1 MKKLLTFLVFSFLG
15 VASTVASDLIVNA
28 TVSPG
33 GMGKV
38 TLENTGTCALIEG
51 EKTVSTTTNA
61 TQKSSSCKVL
71 FSIKAKVK
79 VTASELSETDY
90 YFAGWTGD
98 WNDSRASYTFEL
110 SHGSANKTY
119 NITANF
125 KPYWDVT
132 AGTLIASSD
141 VNGNLQMT
149 SAEVVFGVH
158 GASSVS
164 SATLVDGTLAVGNN
178 FQLSSVTTNT
188 EGKFVIKV
196 SYIGTALTIDDVR
209 DKTINVKITTNN
221 NRTKT
226 IPVSIVEQPSLIFLA
241 SPYGTYAIPSF
252 DNTWD
257 GATNKQVMIKAPEQ
271 LINVPM
277 SLSTDI
283 KDDGYIF
290 FGWRVTDKTGS
301 KIVSYADDLTYT
313 FENGSATVE
322 AVFVPNSCVYLIMKD
337 PDNKSNLTRD
347 VFGALALSKDEV
359 YVDLHEATMVANE
372 LYTQTGTPQFV
383 VFDNMKACLATRGF
397 TYTTASKREKPYE
410 GTEGTLAN
418 REGGYTI
425 PYGVTLFIP
434 ANDMYAYCL
443 GDLDKLHFAA
453 DATQKVYRKLKVAAD
468 TEIQVDGN
476 ICIFA
481 ISSYTQGSNG
491 TPNVYGQIELDSRA
505 HINVNT
511 GGGLYSYGY
520 VTNPVNANGTPIT
533 DETYEQFGHVTINTG
548 ARVYE
553 MFQMSDW
560 RGGSATSSLVGNE
573 NKVFPA
579 AQYYIQSVEAP
590 LTCHHGAE
598 ERLIT
603 CANITLVGDVIVPCD
618 FILPV
623 SNSSSAFLKLGAATS
638 VTKYYDY
645 HEDRVHILLTGHPTV
660 ETPQPTATIS
670 DMNLN
675 VQSFD
680 LASSQYVLPIPNN
693 MDVRLQNAII
703 NVPYDLCALAGS
715 SLTIDANAK
724 VVINGNGRMSNIYF
738 YDREWNW
745 IDGMGTVSDE
755 IGDQVGKGYYASTNK
770 TLVRLKERPGGFKSP
785 RRVINTDA
793 KLEVNGF
800 LEIGQNG
807 ALYTTKDKA
816 GLLSVDQYGANI
828 TSTGNGRIKFTNV
841 GTATETYQV
850 QHEKTFITIPISS
863 ARLKNADGTF
873 EKTSTNDGASTS
885 AAGKTFM
892 YIDGKWQVP
901 DWIIPTIEITYPTH
915 VFEDNV
921 EYPINAYDKRVIWN
935 ATLTAGK
942 GFTFDG
948 SSVNT
953 TIAYSEDMGNNI
965 RIPIRYTAQ
974 NIHGE
979 HKATLTLTNSK
990 DASMVYSTEISATE
1004 TYVPLLAAEPVAPD
1018 AITIPSTYIGTDR
1031 EVSAGTGQF
1040 AINTTPNNVTSLLS
1054 DENTE
1059 LYKNITWTYST
1070 NDPQFTFVFGE
1081 GREALTK
1088 AKIVY
1093 SPNNVGDHSAEIKI
1107 TATYKDANGSAHS
1120 NVEEVKL
1127 LVNAKTIAL
1136 ESNNF
1141 DFSQATKEQLDNWC
1155 VNKEVVLDFDEL
1167 SNSTSKIQL
1176 SFENNIVDGIP
1187 IIIYEG
1193 NGTKDSPFVIRA
1205 TTVPAEKPT
1214 IIATQFS
1221 DRVYDERIV
1230 SYQPNIQNCYPDID
1244 WNWEDM
1250 YFGESYNNPIT
1261 SNSNGAIHLTLD
1273 EIVDSNGN
1281 IVGEKSSVI
1290 TFSPEDLSSTIN
1302 SDLSGEYI
1310 ATFLFRQ
1317 DASDTHGAYPE
1328 TPFKSNIYARSNKLT
1343 LCVDNERTFK
1353 SVNYINSGVEWS
1365 NNAVSFNKDASWT
1378 IHFDGVP
1385 AMLSYEL
1392 SASTQLTIQE
1402 SSTGS
1407 GWETAFY
1414 GAAMAGTKSTV
1425 LLQPE
1430 TRYVKITVTDATV
1443 FEELCISKFEGVRA
1457 DTDILYMP
1465 ISNNPVNNPTEKE
1478 VIFTYASKYDLS
1490 IRTSTSDIYAEPE
1503 KLNKTVEGEFQRVTV
1518 KIYSKATSEYEAA
1531 ISVQAEVGSSGVKP
1545 VQLEIPVETYKFP
1558 QKLPIQLERGKDLS
1572 KRFYFVTKAYKNTEW
1587 DAQNYAAKMQNQT
1600 GQESNQPYI
1609 HFAFDGAPSFIS
1621 FVPLVA
1627 TDAAEWKIEES
1638 ENNKSWSLCQDP
1650 TLVDGVLKQT
1660 LTYTSRYVKVTYVG
1674 PKTEQV
1680 QLTKIHIIS
1689 DRSAIPNPTEI
1700 YLTEAN
1706 KYTNDLTVGEVLDI
1720 TSVRLSNM
1728 TISTDNPSFTISY
1741 DGGDPAQTIT
1751 LSEDAFLDKMDVLTW
1766 SLRVFWNASKSVDF
1780 GVVRITTLV
1789 DGQEVLLTTV
1799 NLSGTTA
1806 VIGGDIFTGV
1816 KTGYELEGSFGGI
1829 YAIEGN
1835 DGTACR
1841 PVDLSKAY
1849 DNRNN
1854 PLFDYLIIYGET
1866 TTTDG
1871 SNTITIPNS
1880 DAGSNAKTPMYIYER
1895 VNGTYQFLLLE
1906 ENANT
1911 AYKTLTAFEAIKDD
1925 VPLRIFI
1932 TGFCPY
1938 ATTGYTKED
1947 EGVWYFQGENGAK
1960 LDIYLNDCYIYSRNK
1975 TVEGRSFKSRYDG
1988 QAFSEGY
1995 VRGSG
2000 GVLVFENLSNNR
2012 NGSFDVTIHSSGFN
2026 MLKSNYG
2033 CFFELMKG
2041 MRAFQASSPIQ
2052 VHLAS
2057 KDHKVNSVTTI
2068 TFDDKWPIDV
2078 TDYDLF
2084 ERTNG
2089 FLSLRKQVNNAPS
2102 IDLGNANTIVNFKGG
2117 QVELQNAAVVS
2128 PNYKTTFAISFRSGL
2143 MAGFPMAL
2151 GIGTDDVGGTVN
2163 FHDGTTTVIPMVVDV
2178 KYRDYYLMDTDADGN
2193 ELTTT
2198 SCLRTPTNTFV
2209 YGGSHCMIRACEDVT
2224 SKGGAPTRNGNPLG
2238 IYKYPKIKATV
2249 EAGQTA
2255 PRGGFGEPNGVGLVE
2270 PTDIP
2275 TSYQAESV
2283 SPNTNGTADT
2293 SDDYLNF
2300 WFTTEEE
2307 SSVKPEVDKK
2317 INFWKACMTEISAE
2331 YMSYGGTVGGET
2343 MILPNEEN
2351 KYLLYCQIDENIS
2364 NVISAGTGF
2373 GEDRVYSYKAP
2384 VKDPTSGQL
2393 GQDYLYI
2400 PPSYVGE
2407 EYQNYIET
2415 IDKDDKDAIVTGQDY
2430 TVSEKVYY
2438 VVPTTADTWMTFTA
2452 PFNVEKLY
2460 IVEAYEEAKLA
2471 ATPLKEV
2478 TDEDGN
2484 TITLNKRQSV
2494 LLEQAKH
2501 NADFAAFFGVTM
2513 ALGRDKTFE
2522 EIHRDYEGWA
2532 LYVDKKE
2539 KTRGKIELKHY
2550 NGKNFMTANYY
2561 LYHNAGEWTRNGD
2574 KFDTQWE
2581 VVGEVADGGI
2591 LMHQGETYSM
2601 LFPYCTGCDVLKD
2614 AEGKIIYDANGLPQ
2628 LSGVRDYWDYWSG
2641 KFLIFESTQATSN
2654 NPHTIKGSNYH
2665 DQLFAPATSGNGSA
2679 AVLTGNSTFALMT
2692 SKDYVD
2698 GKVYT
2703 YSALMG
2709 RENFKNNTIDD
2720 GYGNMLYQQIQPTV
2734 SFLIADIPSKAGMP
2748 ARNVMRS
2755 GEILYGKENTPTDV
2769 NPGGNIPTVGGGNDL
2784 FITSTATG
2792 INVAVAQPQQV
2803 RVMSATGAIIYSG
2816 MIQTAV
2822 DVLLPTAGVYVVAG
2836 ENEVH
2841 KILH

>member
-1 MKKLLTFLVFSFLG
+1 MKKLLTFLVFSLLG

-33 GMGKV
+33 GMGQV
-38 TLENTGTCALIEG
+38 TLENTGTCALLEG
-51 EKTVSTTTNA
+51 EKNVSTTTNA
-61 TQKSSSCKVL
+61 TQKSSSCKVV

-98 WNDSRASYTFEL
+98 LTQSGASKTFEL
-110 SHGSANKTY
+110 DHGAANKTY

-132 AGTLIASSD
+132 AGTLIASNN

-149 SAEVVFGVH
+149 SADVVFGVH

-252 DNTWD
+252 DNAWD
-257 GATNKQVMIKAPEQ
+257 GTSNKQVMIEAPEQ
-271 LINVPM
+271 LINVPV

-283 KDDGYIF
+283 KADGYIF

-383 VFDNMKACLATRGF
+383 VFDNMKTCLATRGF

-434 ANDMYAYCL
+434 ANDMYSYCL

-453 DATQKVYRKLKVAAD
+453 DATQKVYRKLKVATD
-468 TEIQVDGN
+468 TKIQVDGN

-481 ISSYTQGSNG
+481 ICSYTQGSNG

-560 RGGSATSSLVGNE
+560 RGGSATSSLVGNA

-579 AQYYIQSVEAP
+579 AQYYVQSVEAP

-703 NVPYDLCALAGS
+703 NIPYDLCALAGS
-715 SLTIDANAK
+715 SLTVDANAK

-785 RRVINTDA
+785 RRVIDTDA

-807 ALYTTKDKA
+807 ALYTTKDKE

-850 QHEKTFITIPISS
+850 QHEKTFIKIPISS

-901 DWIIPTIEITYPTH
+901 DWIIPTIEITYPTY

-953 TIAYSEDMGNNI
+953 TITYSEDMGNNI

-974 NIHGE
+974 NIQGE

-1018 AITIPSTYIGTDR
+1018 AITIPFTYIGTDR

-1070 NDPQFTFVFGE
+1070 NDPQFRFVFGE
-1081 GREALTK
+1081 GREALSK

-1093 SPNNVGDHSAEIKI
+1093 SPNSVGDHSTEIKI
-1107 TATYKDANGSAHS
+1107 TATYKDANGSNHS

-1127 LVNAKTIAL
+1127 LVNAKTLAL

-1141 DFSQATKEQLDNWC
+1141 DFSQATKEQLDDLC
-1155 VNKEVVLDFDEL
+1155 VNKEVQLVFNPSPQGT
-1167 SNSTSKIQL
+1167 SNIQL
-1176 SFENNIVDGIP
+1176 SFENNEVDGNP
-1187 IIIYEG
+1187 IIVYEG
-1193 NGTKDSPFVIRA
+1193 DGITTPFVIKA
-1205 TTVPAEKPT
+1205 TAVPAEMPT
-1214 IIATQFS
+1214 IIVKQES
-1221 DRVYDERIV
+1221 DGVYEEHTIE
-1230 SYQPNIQNCYPDID
+1230 YKPNIQNCYPDID

-1250 YFGESYNNPIT
+1250 YFGESYDNPIT
-1261 SNSNGAIHLTLD
+1261 SNSEGVIHLTLKKV
-1273 EIVDSNGN
+1273 VDRNGN
-1281 IVGEKSSVI
+1281 TVNANSIMTYDPSTLAAVIKSGLSDEYVA
-1290 TFSPEDLSSTIN
+1290 TFSF
-1302 SDLSGEYI
+1302 
-1310 ATFLFRQ
+1310 AQ
-1317 DASDTHGAYPE
+1317 DASETHGAYPMTE
-1328 TPFKSNIYARSNKLT
+1328 FTSYIYSEPNDLT

-1353 SVNYINSGVEWS
+1353 AVNYINLGVEWL
-1365 NNAVSFNKDASWT
+1365 NNAVSFNQNASWT
-1378 IHFDGVP
+1378 IHFDGAP

-1414 GAAMAGTKSTV
+1414 GSAAAGTTSIV
-1425 LLQPE
+1425 LLQPD

-1465 ISNNPVNNPTEKE
+1465 ISNDPVNNPTEKT
-1478 VIFTYASKYDLS
+1478 VFFTYASKYDLS

-1503 KLNKTVEGEFQRVTV
+1503 KLNKTVEGEFQRVAV

-1572 KRFYFVTKAYKNTEW
+1572 KRFYFVTKGYKNTEW

-1638 ENNKSWSLCQDP
+1638 ENNMSWSLCQDP

-1660 LTYTSRYVKVTYVG
+1660 LTYTSHYVKVTYIG
-1674 PKTEQV
+1674 SKTEQV
-1680 QLTKIHIIS
+1680 QLTKINIIS

-1706 KYTNDLTVGEVLDI
+1706 KYTNDLSVGEVLDI

-1741 DGGDPAQTIT
+1741 DGGVPGQTIT
-1751 LSEDAFLDKMDVLTW
+1751 LSEEAFIDKEDVLTW

-1780 GVVRITTLV
+1780 GIISITTII
-1789 DGQEVLLTTV
+1789 DDQEIQLATV
-1799 NLSGTTA
+1799 NLSGNTA

-1816 KTGYELEGSFGGI
+1816 KTGYELKGSFSGA
-1829 YAIEGN
+1829 YAIAGN
-1835 DGTACR
+1835 DGTAYR

-1849 DNRNN
+1849 DNNN
-1854 PLFDYLIIYGET
+1854 KPLFDYLIIYGET

-1871 SNTITIPNS
+1871 SKTITVPNS
-1880 DAGSNAKTPMYIYER
+1880 DVGSNAKTPMYIYER
-1895 VNGTYQFLLLE
+1895 VNDTYQFLLLE

-1911 AYKTLTAFEAIKDD
+1911 AYKTLTAFEAIKYET
-1925 VPLRIFI
+1925 LRIFI

-1947 EGVWYFQGENGAK
+1947 EGVWYFQGENNAK

-2012 NGSFDVTIHSSGFN
+2012 NDSFDVTIHSSGFN

-2078 TDYDLF
+2078 TDYDQF

-2102 IDLGNANTIVNFKGG
+2102 VDLGNANTIVNFMGG

-2151 GIGTDDVGGTVN
+2151 GIGTDDVGGIVN
-2163 FHDGTTTVIPMVVDV
+2163 FHDGTTTVIPMEVDV
-2178 KYRDYYLMDTDADGN
+2178 KYRDYYLMDTDANGK

-2209 YGGSHCMIRACEDVT
+2209 YGGSHCMMRACEDVT

-2255 PRGGFGEPNGVGLVE
+2255 PRGGFGEPNGVGLVK

-2275 TSYQAESV
+2275 EYYHAESV

-2307 SSVKPEVDKK
+2307 SSVKPEVDKM

-2331 YMSYGGTVGGET
+2331 YMSYGGTIGGKT
-2343 MILPNEEN
+2343 MMLPNQEVKN
-2351 KYLLYCQIDENIS
+2351 FLYCQIDENIH
-2364 NVISAGTGF
+2364 NVIYAGTGE
-2373 GEDRVYSYKAP
+2373 GDDRKFTYEAP
-2384 VKDPTSGQL
+2384 VKDPTGQL
-2393 GQDYLYI
+2393 EMDYLSF

-2407 EYQNYIET
+2407 EWQNYVET
-2415 IDKDDKDAIVTGQDY
+2415 VEYIDPEHPENSTDTGDDYEITEKIYYIVPA
-2430 TVSEKVYY
+2430 S
-2438 VVPTTADTWMTFTA
+2438 ADTWMTFTA
-2452 PFNVEKLY
+2452 PFNVQKLWVVETYDEEKL
-2460 IVEAYEEAKLA
+2460 AK
-2471 ATPLKEV
+2471 TELKK
-2478 TDEDGN
+2478 DEYDN
-2484 TITLNKRQSV
+2484 LLTRKKSV
-2494 LLEQAKH
+2494 LIEQATH
-2501 NADFAAFFGVTM
+2501 NADFAAFFGVAL
-2513 ALGRDKTFE
+2513 ALGRDQSFE
-2522 EIHRDYEGWA
+2522 EIYRDYLGWA
-2532 LYVDKKE
+2532 MYKDNHKGTVNDYKK
-2539 KTRGKIELKHY
+2539 RGMVPLTHY
-2550 NGKNFMTANYY
+2550 DGSNFYTANYY
-2561 LYHNAGEWTRNGD
+2561 LYKNNGLWTRNGD
-2574 KFDTQWE
+2574 KFDTKWE
-2581 VVGEVADGGI
+2581 VVGNVADNEI

-2601 LFPYCTGCDVLKD
+2601 LFPYCTGCDVLTDEDGNIVKD
-2614 AEGKIIYDANGLPQ
+2614 ENGLPIP
-2628 LSGVRDYWDYWSG
+2628 SSVRDYWDYWSG
-2641 KFLIFESTQATSN
+2641 KFLIFESTKATSE
-2654 NPHTIKGSNYH
+2654 NPHKIKGSKYH
-2665 DQLFAPATSGNGSA
+2665 DALFAPANSGNGNT
-2679 AVLTGNSTFALMT
+2679 AVLTGNSTFAKMF
-2692 SKDYVD
+2692 SDDSVD
-2698 GKVYT
+2698 ENIYT
-2703 YSALMG
+2703 YIPEMG
-2709 RENFKNNTIDD
+2709 NEGFDNQSNDD
-2720 GYGNMLYQQIQPTV
+2720 GYGNVTYQTIEPTV
-2734 SFLIADIPSKAGMP
+2734 AFLIADIQAP
-2748 ARNVMRS
+2748 ANMVAKRVSRS
-2755 GEILYGKENTPTDV
+2755 GNITYVNKNNTTTGSHTPT
-2769 NPGGNIPTVGGGNDL
+2769 IGGGDKL
-2784 FITSTATG
+2784 YVTG
-2792 INVAVAQPQQV
+2792 IAGGINIAVAQPQFVQV
-2803 RVMSATGAIIYSG
+2803 ISATG
-2816 MIQTAV
+2816 V
-2822 DVLLPTAGVYVVAG
+2822 VLYNGYVTDNVNVPLPINGIYVVKG
-2836 ENEVH
+2836 ENEAQ
-2841 KILH
+2841 KIFF

>member
-1 MKKLLTFLVFSFLG
+1 MGLGTTLASELT
-15 VASTVASDLIVNA
+15 VNA
-28 TVSPG
+28 TVSPL

-38 TLENTGTCALIEG
+38 TMKNEQWVCGIAGGFPEELVL
-51 EKTVSTTTNA
+51 TTSG
-61 TQKSSSCKVL
+61 TQKSQSCDIYITKV
-71 FSIKAKVK
+71 KAKVK

-98 WNDSRASYTFEL
+98 LTQSGASKTFEL
-110 SHGSANKTY
+110 AHSAANKTY

-132 AGTLIASSD
+132 AGTLIASND

-149 SAEVVFGVH
+149 SADVVFGVH

-221 NRTKT
+221 KRTKT

-252 DNTWD
+252 DNAWD
-257 GATNKQVMIKAPEQ
+257 GTTNKQVMIDVPEQ

-283 KDDGYIF
+283 KADGYIF
-290 FGWRVTDKTGS
+290 FGWRVKDKTGS

-359 YVDLHEATMVANE
+359 YVDLHEATIVANE
-372 LYTQTGTPQFV
+372 LYIQTGTPQFV

-434 ANDMYAYCL
+434 ANDMYSYCL

-453 DATQKVYRKLKVAAD
+453 DATQKVYRKLKVATD
-468 TEIQVDGN
+468 TKIQVDGN

-481 ISSYTQGSNG
+481 ICSYTQGSNG

-560 RGGSATSSLVGNE
+560 RGGSATSSLVGNA

-579 AQYYIQSVEAP
+579 AQYYVQSVEAP

-618 FILPV
+618 FILPI
-623 SNSSSAFLKLGAATS
+623 SNSKSAFLKLDAATS

-645 HEDRVHILLTGHPTV
+645 HEDRVHILLAGHPTV

-807 ALYTTKDKA
+807 ALYTTKDKE

-901 DWIIPTIEITYPTH
+901 DWILPTIEITYPTH

-1081 GREALTK
+1081 GREALSK

-1093 SPNNVGDHSAEIKI
+1093 SPNSVGDHSAEIKI
-1107 TATYKDANGSAHS
+1107 TATYKDANGSNHS

-1127 LVNAKTIAL
+1127 LVNAKTLAL

-1141 DFSQATKEQLDNWC
+1141 DFSQATKEQLDELC
-1155 VNKEVVLDFDEL
+1155 VNKEVQLVFNPSPQGT
-1167 SNSTSKIQL
+1167 SNIQL
-1176 SFENNIVDGIP
+1176 SFENNEVDGNP
-1187 IIIYEG
+1187 IIVYEG
-1193 NGTKDSPFVIRA
+1193 DGITTPFVIKA
-1205 TTVPAEKPT
+1205 TAVPAAKPT
-1214 IIATQFS
+1214 IIVTQES
-1221 DRVYDERIV
+1221 DGVYEEHTIE
-1230 SYQPNIQNCYPDID
+1230 YKPNIQNCYPDID

-1261 SNSNGAIHLTLD
+1261 SNSEGVIHLTLKKV
-1273 EIVDSNGN
+1273 VDRNGN
-1281 IVGEKSSVI
+1281 TVNANSIMTYDPSTLAAVIKSG
-1290 TFSPEDLSSTIN
+1290 
-1302 SDLSGEYI
+1302 LSGEYV
-1310 ATFLFRQ
+1310 ATFSFAQ
-1317 DASDTHGAYPE
+1317 DASETHGAYPMTE
-1328 TPFKSNIYARSNKLT
+1328 FTSYIYSEPNDLT

-1353 SVNYINSGVEWS
+1353 AVNYINLGVEWL
-1365 NNAVSFNKDASWT
+1365 NNAVSFNQNASWT

-1414 GAAMAGTKSTV
+1414 GSAAAGTTATV
-1425 LLQPE
+1425 LLQPD

-1465 ISNNPVNNPTEKE
+1465 ISNDPVNNPTEKE

-1789 DGQEVLLTTV
+1789 DGQEVLLATV

-2209 YGGSHCMIRACEDVT
+2209 YGGSHCMMRACEDVT
-2224 SKGGAPTRNGNPLG
+2224 SKGGAPTDENGKPLG
-2238 IYKYPKIKATV
+2238 LYIYPKTKT
-2249 EAGQTA
+2249 GT
-2255 PRGGFGEPNGVGLVE
+2255 PRGGFSDPNAIGLVT
-2270 PTDIP
+2270 PTDVP
-2275 TSYQAESV
+2275 ADYNVESV
-2283 SPNTNGTADT
+2283 TPETNNTQDM

-2317 INFWKACMTEISAE
+2317 INFWKACMTQISAE

-2373 GEDRVYSYKAP
+2373 GEDRVYSYQAP
-2384 VKDPTSGQL
+2384 VKDPTGQL
-2393 GQDYLYI
+2393 TTPYLTI

-2415 IDKDDKDAIVTGQDY
+2415 VDKDDDELITGEDY
-2430 TVSEKVYY
+2430 TISEKVYY

-2755 GEILYGKENTPTDV
+2755 GEIIYGKENTPTDV

-2816 MIQTAV
+2816 MVQTAV
-2822 DVLLPTAGVYVVAG
+2822 DILLPTAGVYVVAG

-2841 KILH
+2841 KILY